1 MESSSNLVLDTSLG
15 FNLNLNLCHNP
26 EIFDDKTQVDERK
39 SGNLEEEL
47 NRMNIENKKLTK
59 MLASMCKNY
68 SMLQNQLIG
77 LISPTSK
84 GENEDQ
90 NPRKRKFIEAVECG
104 IQGNTEQS
112 CISYDD
118 SFKRVTLLSSKPK
131 ITNKMLIRTDKSDIS
146 LVVKDGY
153 QWRKYG
159 QKVTRDNPSPRAY
172 YKCANAPECQV
183 KKKVQRSADDPS
195 ILVATYE
202 GEHNHPQPNSRD
214 HLDQQVVLSSSQSV
228 NNNTNNVIRSPNTLN
243 LDMINHNY
251 PNNMEKTVD
260 YNDVDTKALQRLLV
274 EQMASS
280 LTKDPSFTSALAAAI
295 SGKISNNAYTQRW
308 L

>member
-1 MESSSNLVLDTSLG
+1 MESSSNWVLDTSNG
-15 FNLNLNLCHNP
+15 FNLNLNLCNNS
-26 EIFDDKTQVDERK
+26 EINDTTRDDERK

-47 NRMNIENKKLTK
+47 IRMNKENQKLTQ
-59 MLASMCKNY
+59 MLASMCENY
-68 SMLQNQLIG
+68 SVLQNQLIG
-77 LISPTSK
+77 LISPRSK

-90 NPRKRKFIEAVECG
+90 NLKKRKYMEVMDYG
-104 IQGNTEQS
+104 IQGNTEHS

-118 SFKRVTLLSSKPK
+118 SCKGLRLLSTKPK
-131 ITNKMLIRTDKSDIS
+131 ITNKMLIRTEKSDTS

-172 YKCANAPECQV
+172 YKCANAPVCPV
-183 KKKVQRSADDPS
+183 KKKVQRSADDSS

-214 HLDQQVVLSSSQSV
+214 HLDNVVLSSTYTV
-228 NNNTNNVIRSPNTLN
+228 NNNVITSPNSVIPTLN
-243 LDMINHNY
+243 LDLINQNSF
-251 PNNMEKTVD
+251 NNVEKA
-260 YNDVDTKALQRLLV
+260 NDVVDPTALQRLLV

-280 LTKDPSFTSALAAAI
+280 LTRDPSFTSALAAAI
-295 SGKISNNAYTQRW
+295 SGKISPSNYDERW

>member
-1 MESSSNLVLDTSLG
+1 
-15 FNLNLNLCHNP
+15 
-26 EIFDDKTQVDERK
+26 
-39 SGNLEEEL
+39 
-47 NRMNIENKKLTK
+47 MNIENKKLTK

-146 LVVKDGY
+146 LV
-153 QWRKYG
+153 
-159 QKVTRDNPSPRAY
+159 
-172 YKCANAPECQV
+172 C
-183 KKKVQRSADDPS
+183 
-195 ILVATYE
+195 L
-202 GEHNHPQPNSRD
+202 
-214 HLDQQVVLSSSQSV
+214 
-228 NNNTNNVIRSPNTLN
+228 
-243 LDMINHNY
+243 
-251 PNNMEKTVD
+251 
-260 YNDVDTKALQRLLV
+260 
-274 EQMASS
+274 
-280 LTKDPSFTSALAAAI
+280 
-295 SGKISNNAYTQRW
+295 
-308 L
+308 